1 MKIRKIHIK
10 RYKSLWDLTL
20 EDIGDLTTLI
30 GRNSSGKSNILEA
43 LNLFFS
49 EFDPEIEKNAVFNEY
64 MWFKRNTK
72 EPIEFIVTIELEN
85 EFKEI
90 ITKEISNVFGLEKIG
105 NNLTICRQIVSP
117 EPNTALWRT
126 TYVKVND
133 TFLIEDGKLTK
144 KTVKPAKPDLHQNLL
159 QNLSKVIKAKFKLI
173 PTTRNESRPINL
185 WDRTSI
191 IPPDTQNQLINLHES
206 TNRPDEE
213 KWSEFI
219 EFLEEVPSL
228 AGKMDFIRREI
239 HIKEPG
245 IRFPIAL
252 IGGGDQEILTLIPP
266 LIEESTIVG
275 IEEPETHL
283 HSKLA
288 RDFFNILKKASE
300 NCQILITT
308 HSPVFVDKA
317 DLGSTWIVR
326 MENNKTKAIRIKE
339 EGDLNNIFFELG
351 YKPSDVLFA
360 DKILLVEGWTEKE
373 VLPILAQKLGYNLLK
388 EGISIF
394 PTRGKEQGKYH
405 LKMWAEITKNT
416 QVPIFM
422 LLDKNAKTEKEKIL
436 EERLTDEDHV
446 HLWSK
451 GDMEDYYPSEIL
463 SSAAIEVI
471 ENEYE
476 IKLTDDDKEK

>member
-1 MKIRKIHIK
+1 M
-10 RYKSLWDLTL
+10 
-20 EDIGDLTTLI
+20 
-30 GRNSSGKSNILEA
+30 
-43 LNLFFS
+43 
-49 EFDPEIEKNAVFNEY
+49 
-64 MWFKRNTK
+64 
-72 EPIEFIVTIELEN
+72 
-85 EFKEI
+85 
-90 ITKEISNVFGLEKIG
+90 
-105 NNLTICRQIVSP
+105 
-117 EPNTALWRT
+117 
-126 TYVKVND
+126 
-133 TFLIEDGKLTK
+133 
-144 KTVKPAKPDLHQNLL
+144 
-159 QNLSKVIKAKFKLI
+159 IKAEFKLI
-173 PTTRNESRPINL
+173 PTTRNESSPINL

-191 IPPDTQNQLINLHES
+191 IPSDTQNQLIDLHES
-206 TNRPDEE
+206 ITQQDEE

-239 HIKEPG
+239 HIKESG

-252 IGGGDQEILTLIPP
+252 IGGGDQEILNLIPP
-266 LIEESTIVG
+266 LIAESTIVG

-288 RDFFNILKKASE
+288 RDFFNVLKKASE
-300 NCQILITT
+300 KCQILITT

-326 MENNKTKAIRIKE
+326 MENNKTKASRIKE

-388 EGISIF
+388 EGITIF

-422 LLDKNAKTEKEKIL
+422 LLDKNAKTEKEKIVK
-436 EERLTDEDHV
+436 ERLIDGDYV

-476 IKLTDDDKEK
+476 IKLTDDDKEKIKESPQIKEIENVLKKKKKPYNAWKVLIGKEVARQMSERDIDEEIKNVMTKIIRLS